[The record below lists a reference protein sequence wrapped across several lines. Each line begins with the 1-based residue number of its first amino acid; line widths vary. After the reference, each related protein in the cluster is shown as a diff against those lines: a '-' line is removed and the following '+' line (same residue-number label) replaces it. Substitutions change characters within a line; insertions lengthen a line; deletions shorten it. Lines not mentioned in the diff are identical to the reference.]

1 MVRADPQS
9 PGWAWMALRLKMPKR
24 FTFGSGGR
32 RLPAHPDLSL
42 RDYKVTI
49 FFRHPTLTPI
59 SLMSKWGSIT
69 PISYMEKIKAQRRA
83 LAEGHPAW

>member
-9 PGWAWMALRLKMPKR
+9 PSWAWMALRLKMPKR

-42 RDYKVTI
+42 RDYKDTL
-49 FFRHPTLTPI
+49 FLRHPTLTPI
-59 SLMSKWGSIT
+59 LPDEQVGIHYTHFIYEGNQSS
-69 PISYMEKIKAQRRA
+69 EK
-83 LAEGHPAW
+83 GTC